1 MQNKLRGKVF
11 PNVNAVYDDGHPL
24 VCCKVQRMESL
35 FRYILPRAPCTIGIR
50 TVFTRPLC
58 SRSVNTTVRVLLNGW
73 EKSRCWLLFLHVRLH
88 QHSVCRAC
96 ERRFYNNVFN
106 DPGQSRRAQGSN
118 NKKHRQSRMGK
129 GKEYISSRDDR
140 RLKTHS
146 RAHTLHVS
154 CGAF

>member
-1 MQNKLRGKVF
+1 MRGKVF

-35 FRYILPRAPCTIGIR
+35 FRYILLRAPCTIGIR
-50 TVFTRPLC
+50 TVFVHRPPSVLAIGQHN
-58 SRSVNTTVRVLLNGW
+58 RSSSSQWLG
-73 EKSRCWLLFLHVRLH
+73 EKSLLVVIFTCSSSPA
-88 QHSVCRAC
+88 QCVCVCGAC

-106 DPGQSRRAQGSN
+106 DPGQSRRAQGS
-118 NKKHRQSRMGK
+118 KKHRQSRMRK

-146 RAHTLHVS
+146 RAHTPHVS